1 MMKKLALAALAA
13 FTMVGSAH
21 AQVASPARW
30 VFEDVRFR
38 SNAAANP
45 APGFIDSLSAS
56 GAAKFD
62 TTAAVSTSG
71 WAPPAFGGSA
81 VDSAVVARLMVFDAQ
96 VSGSRTSTT
105 AESIYVKTQV
115 SPDGVAWFDCA
126 IIPGQA
132 PVLNAFT
139 VQTTVNAAVLT
150 FTNSTNTGIS
160 DKMWSVRF
168 VAAQGA
174 AGGKVIPD
182 VYSIHTFP
190 YVRFILSG
198 SRSLVHNWRARIGFP
213 LATAR

>member
-13 FTMVGSAH
+13 FTLVGVAQ
-21 AQVASPARW
+21 AQVSSPARW
-30 VFEDVRFR
+30 TFEDVRFR

-45 APGFIDSLSAS
+45 APGYIDSLTAS

-62 TTAAVSTSG
+62 TTVAIATAG
-71 WAPPAFGGSA
+71 WAPVYGGSA
-81 VDSAVVARLMVFDAQ
+81 VDSAVVCRLMVFDAQ
-96 VSGSRTSTT
+96 VTGSRTSTT

-115 SPDGVAWFDCA
+115 SPDGMAWFDCA
-126 IIPGQA
+126 VIPGQA

-168 VAAQGA
+168 VAAQSA
-174 AGGKVIPD
+174 PGGKVIPD
-182 VYSIHTFP
+182 INSLHTFP

-213 LATAR
+213 LATQR